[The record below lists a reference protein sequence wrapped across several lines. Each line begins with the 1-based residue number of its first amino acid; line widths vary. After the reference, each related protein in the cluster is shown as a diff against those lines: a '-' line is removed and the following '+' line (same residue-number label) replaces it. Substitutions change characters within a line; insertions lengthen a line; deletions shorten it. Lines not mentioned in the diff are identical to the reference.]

1 MFSHFFITMGVVTIL
16 QQVKAQEVL
25 DKVRLSEEITRER
38 LCQVASTALRT
49 KVHSDLA
56 DKLTEVCVDAVLAIK
71 EEGKP
76 LDLHMVEIMDMQVCM
91 LLQLYFSTTL
101 E

>member
-1 MFSHFFITMGVVTIL
+1 M
-16 QQVKAQEVL
+16 L
-25 DKVRLSEEITRER
+25 DKVRVSEEMTRER
-38 LCQVASTALRT
+38 LCQVARTALRT

-76 LDLHMVEIMDMQVCM
+76 LDLHMVEIMDMQVCIKFQ
-91 LLQLYFSTTL
+91 LLFGRTKK
-101 E
+101 

>member
-1 MFSHFFITMGVVTIL
+1 MH
-16 QQVKAQEVL
+16 QVKAQEVL
-25 DKVRLSEEITRER
+25 DKVRISEEMTRER
-38 LCQVASTALRT
+38 LCQVARTALRT

-76 LDLHMVEIMDMQVCM
+76 LDLHMVEIMDMQVSFKPV
-91 LLQLYFSTTL
+91 LLYEKDRKKWLKELTR
-101 E
+101 

>member
-1 MFSHFFITMGVVTIL
+1 MH
-16 QQVKAQEVL
+16 QVKAQEVL
-25 DKVRLSEEITRER
+25 DKVKVSEEMTRER
-38 LCQVASTALRT
+38 LCQVARTALRT

-76 LDLHMVEIMDMQVCM
+76 LDLHMVEIMDMQVCLKF
-91 LLQLYFSTTL
+91 LLLFERTKK
-101 E
+101 